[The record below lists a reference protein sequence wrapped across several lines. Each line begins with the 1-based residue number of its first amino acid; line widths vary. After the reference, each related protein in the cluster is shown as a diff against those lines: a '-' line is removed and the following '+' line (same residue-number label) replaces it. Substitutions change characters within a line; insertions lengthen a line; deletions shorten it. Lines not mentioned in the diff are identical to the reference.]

1 MINSLQRPLNC
12 NTLFLSDIHLGYKDC
27 KADFLLDLLN
37 QVDCKTLFLIGDI
50 VDLWAMKSSIHWP
63 ASHQRVLQKLIQM
76 ASDGTRIV
84 YVPGNHDSP
93 MRDFVDSRIMDVEIH
108 MEYTHTTADGKKLL
122 LVHGDQFDSAVICGP
137 LQKIIGY
144 CSYSI
149 LLRINGINNRVR
161 RWLRLPYWS
170 LAYYIKNKVKNAR
183 SAIEKFERAA
193 AAEAHK
199 RGLDGIVCGHIHQPE
214 MRHYG
219 DTLYCN
225 DGDWLESCTAL
236 VENVDGS
243 LELLH
248 WGDYKQA
255 IKTEPAANDNYSLVS
270 TLPMR
275 SKSRE
280 LRIANK

>member
-1 MINSLQRPLNC
+1 MPNRLQRPLAF

-37 QVDCKTLFLIGDI
+37 KAQCKTLYLVGDI

-63 ASHQRVLQKLIQM
+63 RSHQRVLQKLIQM
-76 ASDGTRIV
+76 AAGDTRVI
-84 YVPGNHDSP
+84 YVPGNHDSL
-93 MRDFVDSRIMDVEIH
+93 MRDFVESNVMNIEIH
-108 MEYTHTTADGKKLL
+108 MEYKHTTANGKKLL

-137 LQKIIGY
+137 LQRLVGY
-144 CSYSI
+144 CSYS
-149 LLRINGINNRVR
+149 LLLLINGANNKIR
-161 RWLRLPYWS
+161 RWCRLPYWS

-183 SAIEKFERAA
+183 AAIEKFERAA
-193 AAEAHK
+193 ATEAAK
-199 RGLDGIVCGHIHQPE
+199 RGFDGIVCGHIHQPE

-236 VENVDGS
+236 VEHFDGS

-248 WGDYKQA
+248 WGDHKQA
-255 IKTEPAANDNYSLVS
+255 IKSEPAANDDYALIASLPV
-270 TLPMR
+270 R
-275 SKSRE
+275 VG
-280 LRIANK
+280 